1 MVGKPG
7 VHTRNLRRLLNVAL
21 NLGTNSPPTEPR
33 STSPK
38 PNGTCSISV
47 LSRVQVDFQPGP
59 GSQSTSQP
67 GVIGT
72 MATGKTSAST
82 TALLDWGQEV
92 AVPTTGVI
100 LKWFSAPD
108 RMFLA

>member
-7 VHTRNLRRLLNVAL
+7 VHIPNVRRLLNVAL
-21 NLGTNSPPTEPR
+21 NTGTNFPHTEPR

-47 LSRVQVDFQPGP
+47 LSRVQVDFQPSP
-59 GSQSTSQP
+59 GFPTTSQP

-72 MATGKTSAST
+72 MATGETSAST
-82 TALLDWGQEV
+82 TALHDWGQEV

-108 RMFLA
+108 RMFPA